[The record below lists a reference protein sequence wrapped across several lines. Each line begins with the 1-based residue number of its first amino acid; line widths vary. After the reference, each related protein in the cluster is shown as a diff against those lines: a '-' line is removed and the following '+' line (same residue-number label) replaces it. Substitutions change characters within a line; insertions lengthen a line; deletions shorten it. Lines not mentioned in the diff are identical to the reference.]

1 MSDQTPAKAPQAS
14 KPAYSK
20 GEEIASASIHGAGIL
35 FGVVAL
41 AVLAT
46 LATKYGNV
54 WTIVGVCV
62 FGASVVLMYA
72 ASTLYHAI
80 PSPRAK
86 ILLKKFDHISIFYL
100 IAGTYTPFL
109 LDPIRSTGAWV
120 AFGIIW
126 GLTLVGTILKL
137 CAKPNGLKLWSIGLY
152 LAMGWMAI
160 FLLGKMVS
168 VMPVSGIV
176 FLAAGGLLYTL
187 GVVFY
192 VQKKRPYMHAV
203 WHLFVLGGT
212 IMHFFSVLYSCVL
225 V

>member
-1 MSDQTPAKAPQAS
+1 MAAKPNETPKT
-14 KPAYSK
+14 PAYSK
-20 GEEIASASIHGAGIL
+20 GEEIASATIHGLGIL
-35 FGVVAL
+35 FGIAAL
-41 AVLAT
+41 AILAT
-46 LATKYGNV
+46 LAAIYGNA
-54 WTIVGVCV
+54 WTIVGVCI
-62 FGASVVLMYA
+62 FGTSVVWMYA

-80 PSPRAK
+80 PYERTK
-86 ILLKKFDHISIFYL
+86 VLLKKLDHISIFYL

-126 GLTLVGTILKL
+126 GLTLIGTVLKL
-137 CAKPNGLKLWSIGLY
+137 CTKPNGAKLWSIGLY
-152 LAMGWMAI
+152 LAMGWMVV
-160 FLLGKMVS
+160 FLLGKLIGS
-168 VMPVSGIV
+168 ISTAGIV
-176 FLAAGGLLYTL
+176 FLAAGGLFYTI

-212 IMHFFSVLYSCVL
+212 IMHFFSVLFSCVI